1 MSAATTENLILA
13 IQTNDSLAFYGWLQV
28 LKGTPD
34 LDAGVAGDPG
44 VTPLAV
50 AAVMYSKVVKSD
62 PHQAGG
68 YASMVSALLDAG
80 ANPLTRIGERF
91 EVRRGASGKLERRRV
106 AQGQTLAEACGGVL
120 APAMKAWFNNY
131 TGDRLNTELHR
142 HHPAFVMS
150 DRHVA
155 EAEAA

>member
-1 MSAATTENLILA
+1 MSATTENLIRA

-68 YASMVSALLDAG
+68 YANMVSALIENG
-80 ANPLTRIGERF
+80 ANPLVRIGDRYAIK
-91 EVRRGASGKLERRRV
+91 RCSDGRLAQRRV
-106 AQGQTLAEACGGVL
+106 VEGQTLAEACGGVL
-120 APAMKAWFNNY
+120 APAMQAFFKKQQV
-131 TGDRLNTELHR
+131 GDWQNASLHR
-142 HHPAFVMS
+142 KHPAYVTKAEAE
-150 DRHVA
+150 A